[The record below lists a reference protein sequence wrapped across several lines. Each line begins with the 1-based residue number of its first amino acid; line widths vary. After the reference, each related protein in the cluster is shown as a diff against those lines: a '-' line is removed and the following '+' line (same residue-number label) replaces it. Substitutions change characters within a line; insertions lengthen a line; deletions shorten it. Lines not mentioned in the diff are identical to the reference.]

1 MTGRQCALSQQVPP
15 LTTSPLLTEPIAAL
29 FREPFAAQPGGQR
42 EKGTCRRQLDSTPPT
57 STKMDLLHLLS
68 LNLES
73 GPEDTQNS
81 LCDLEIRGDLTLS
94 RV

>member
-1 MTGRQCALSQQVPP
+1 MPP
-15 LTTSPLLTEPIAAL
+15 LTTSPLLTEPIAAPVQEAL
-29 FREPFAAQPGGQR
+29 QPSQVDRGKREPVAA
-42 EKGTCRRQLDSTPPT
+42 SWTPHPL
-57 STKMDLLHLLS
+57 TKMDLLHLLS